1 MIDFNEM
8 TKGMTEEL
16 ERRLAWA
23 KELGRAHVG
32 FGSERMGEDQAR
44 AMYQRDPVGMI
55 RRIESQYGAEEAVRA
70 RNYMEKL
77 MGRQRPPAAPPAE
90 EGY

>member
-1 MIDFNEM
+1 MIDFEHM
-8 TKGMTEEL
+8 TTGMAEEL
-16 ERRLAWA
+16 KRRLAWS
-23 KELGRAHVG
+23 KEMGRVHMG
-32 FGSERMGEDQAR
+32 FGRVRMGEDEAR
-44 AMYQRDPVGMI
+44 ATYQRDPVGMI

-77 MGRQRPPAAPPAE
+77 MGRQRPAAAPPAE